1 VAPLLQQLLGVEQAT
16 PLVVR
21 AEAPTISVTTAV
33 ALAVKVTVVVL
44 VVVGNGHAQVHLQ
57 VGAVEAVAVRAQWEL
72 MPTRVTTIALV
83 MVAQGWRVHF
93 SPQVL
98 LQL

>member
-1 VAPLLQQLLGVEQAT
+1 LQQLLVVVLVM
-16 PLVVR
+16 PLVVQV
-21 AEAPTISVTTAV
+21 EALTISVTTA
-33 ALAVKVTVVVL
+33 AVLRGRVTVVVL

-72 MPTRVTTIALV
+72 TPTRVTTIALV

-98 LQL
+98 LQR